1 MYHNLI
7 KTRATSGDEEAQLSV
22 GSHWR
27 RRLVAVVLTLAL
39 AGGFGLAS
47 VAAAPVAAP
56 AHAGNYEW
64 WGYRTNSWETWALA
78 TQSADYNRA
87 YNPLLRYF
95 SVATYI
101 MATSWRWNAQ
111 SARMMGQCTGIT
123 WSGSPVFVGCS
134 WR

>member
-1 MYHNLI
+1 MRQTDSMSKKAKI
-7 KTRATSGDEEAQLSV
+7 RAKSG
-22 GSHWR
+22 WR
-27 RRLVAVVLTLAL
+27 HRLVAVALTLAL
-39 AGGFGLAS
+39 TGGLGLAS
-47 VAAAPVAAP
+47 VIAAPVTAT
-56 AHAGNYEW
+56 AHAGTYDW

-78 TQSADYNRA
+78 TQPADYNRA

-123 WSGSPVFVGCS
+123 WAGSPIIVGCS
-134 WR
+134 SR